1 MMKKMKKSMAIMLVL
16 ILVLMTAFTGCGNND
31 SDVGGNDA
39 TDDTVYE
46 VKWAH
51 VAAST
56 GSHQATAFE
65 EVLPQIEEAS
75 GGRLKITAY
84 GDSVLGSE
92 LEIVEGV
99 QQGTIEM
106 ANISTGS
113 MCSFYPGILATS
125 APFLFNSREEA
136 WELLD
141 GEVGDWLAEQIE
153 EQVGVLCFGFAENGV
168 RDFTANKELRTPAD
182 FKGLLIRTQSNQ
194 ITMDTVTALGATPTV
209 IAFGELYT
217 ALQQGA
223 ADAQENPPSLIG
235 SMGFYEV
242 QDYIIKDEHSYDTL
256 AVIVNEAWFNSLPAD
271 LQEILEEYLDIYIDV
286 QRQASVDLD
295 DYWFEKMEENGNI
308 IVELTEEEK
317 QSFKDATATLG
328 DSVAKQ
334 SGQEAYDKVMEGLEK
349 IRG

>member
-1 MMKKMKKSMAIMLVL
+1 MKKMKKSIAIMLVL
-16 ILVLMTAFTGCGNND
+16 ILALVTAFTGCGSSGSRAEA
-31 SDVGGNDA
+31 SD
-39 TDDTVYE
+39 DDTVYE

-51 VAAST
+51 VAASS
-56 GSHQATAFE
+56 GSHQAAAFE

-84 GDSVLGSE
+84 GDSTLGSE

-125 APFLFNSREEA
+125 APFLFESREEA

-141 GEVGDWLAEQIE
+141 GEVGQWLANQIH

-168 RDFTANKELRTPAD
+168 RDFTANKELRTPED

-242 QDYIIKDEHSYDTL
+242 QDYIIEDEHSYDTL
-256 AVIVNEAWFNSLPAD
+256 AVIVNEDWFNSLPSD
-271 LQEILEEYLDIYIDV
+271 LQEILEEYLDIYIDT

-295 DYWFEKMEENGNI
+295 EYWLEKAKEAGCT
-308 IVELTEEEK
+308 IVELTDDEK
-317 QSFKDATATLG
+317 QAFKDATAGLE
-328 DSVAKQ
+328 DSVIKLA
-334 SGQEAYDKVMEGLEK
+334 GQEAYDKVMTGLEK
-349 IRG
+349 IRNN